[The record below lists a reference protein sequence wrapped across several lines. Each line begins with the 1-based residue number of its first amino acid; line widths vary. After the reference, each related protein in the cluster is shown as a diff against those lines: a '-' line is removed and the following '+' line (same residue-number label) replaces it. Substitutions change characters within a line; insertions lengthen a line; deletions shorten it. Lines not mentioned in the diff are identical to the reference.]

1 MDRVNIMKASVLSNK
16 GWVVIPNSI
25 RKRYGLKKGDQVNI
39 IDYGDVISIIPLS
52 ADPVKDSAGLLKGGS
67 SLTKDLIEQRKRDKE
82 LGK

>member
-1 MDRVNIMKASVLSNK
+1 MKASILSNK

-25 RKRYGLKKGDQVNI
+25 RKRYGLKRGDQVNI

-52 ADPVKDSAGLLKGGS
+52 TDPVKDSAGLLKGGS

>member
-1 MDRVNIMKASVLSNK
+1 MMKASKLSEK

-39 IDYGDVISIIPLS
+39 IDYGDIISIIPLS
-52 ADPVKDSAGLLKGGS
+52 TDPIKESAGLLKGGS
-67 SLTKDLIEQRKRDKE
+67 SLTKDLIEQRKRDNE

>member
-1 MDRVNIMKASVLSNK
+1 MDRVNIMKASVLSEK

-39 IDYGDVISIIPLS
+39 IDYGNIISIVPLS
-52 ADPVKDSAGLLKGGS
+52 PDPIKESAGLLKGDS
-67 SLTKDLIEQRKRDKE
+67 YLTRDLLEQRKRDKE

>member
-1 MDRVNIMKASVLSNK
+1 MKASVLSNK

-25 RKRYGLKKGDQVNI
+25 RKRYGLKRGDQVNI
-39 IDYGDVISIIPLS
+39 IDYGNVISIIPLS

>member
-1 MDRVNIMKASVLSNK
+1 MKASKLSEK

-39 IDYGDVISIIPLS
+39 IDYGDIISIIPLS
-52 ADPVKDSAGLLKGGS
+52 ADPIKESAGLLKGGA

>member
-1 MDRVNIMKASVLSNK
+1 MDQVNIMKASVLSKK

-52 ADPVKDSAGLLKGGS
+52 ADPVKESAGLLKGSS

-82 LGK
+82 LD

>member
-1 MDRVNIMKASVLSNK
+1 MDRINIMKASVLSEK

-39 IDYGDVISIIPLS
+39 IDYGDIISIIPLS
-52 ADPVKDSAGLLKGGS
+52 TDPIKESAGLLKGGS
-67 SLTKDLIEQRKRDKE
+67 SLTKDLMEQRKRDNE

>member
-1 MDRVNIMKASVLSNK
+1 MDRADMMKASKLSEK

-39 IDYGDVISIIPLS
+39 IDYGDIISIIPLS
-52 ADPVKDSAGLLKGGS
+52 TDPIKESAGLLKGGP

>member
-1 MDRVNIMKASVLSNK
+1 MKASVLSNK

-25 RKRYGLKKGDQVNI
+25 RKRYGLKRGDQVNI

-52 ADPVKDSAGLLKGGS
+52 TDPVKDSAGLLKGGS

>member
-1 MDRVNIMKASVLSNK
+1 MKASILSNK

-25 RKRYGLKKGDQVNI
+25 RKRYGLKRGDKVNI

>member
-1 MDRVNIMKASVLSNK
+1 MKASVLSNK

-52 ADPVKDSAGLLKGGS
+52 TDPVKDSAGLLKGGS
-67 SLTKDLIEQRKRDKE
+67 SLTKDLIKQRRRDKE

>member
-1 MDRVNIMKASVLSNK
+1 MKASVLSNK

-25 RKRYGLKKGDQVNI
+25 RKRYGLKRGDQVNI

-67 SLTKDLIEQRKRDKE
+67 SLTKDLIKQRKRDKE
-82 LGK
+82 LD

>member
-1 MDRVNIMKASVLSNK
+1 MMKASKLSEK

-39 IDYGDVISIIPLS
+39 IDYGDIISIIPLS
-52 ADPVKDSAGLLKGGS
+52 TDPIKESAGLLKGGA

-82 LGK
+82 FGK

>member
-1 MDRVNIMKASVLSNK
+1 MAKASKLSEK

-39 IDYGDVISIIPLS
+39 IDYGDIISIIPLS
-52 ADPVKDSAGLLKGGS
+52 TDPIKESAGLLKGGA

>member
-1 MDRVNIMKASVLSNK
+1 MMKASKLSEK

-39 IDYGDVISIIPLS
+39 IDYGDIISIIPLS
-52 ADPVKDSAGLLKGGS
+52 TDPIKESAGLLKGES
-67 SLTKDLIEQRKRDKE
+67 SLTKDLIEQRKRDNE

>member
-1 MDRVNIMKASVLSNK
+1 VDQADMVKASKLSEK

-39 IDYGDVISIIPLS
+39 IDYGDIISIIPLS
-52 ADPVKDSAGLLKGGS
+52 TDPIKESAGLLKGGA

>member
-1 MDRVNIMKASVLSNK
+1 MMKASILSEK

-39 IDYGDVISIIPLS
+39 IDYGNIISIVPLS
-52 ADPVKDSAGLLKGGS
+52 TDPIKESAGLLKGGT
-67 SLTKDLIEQRKRDKE
+67 SLTSELIEQRKRDKE

>member
-1 MDRVNIMKASVLSNK
+1 MMKASKLSEK

-39 IDYGDVISIIPLS
+39 IDYGDIISIIPLS
-52 ADPVKDSAGLLKGGS
+52 TDPIKESAGLLKGGS

>member
-52 ADPVKDSAGLLKGGS
+52 ADPVKESAGLLKGGS

>member
-1 MDRVNIMKASVLSNK
+1 MKASILSNK

-25 RKRYGLKKGDQVNI
+25 RKRYGLKRGDQVNI

>member
-1 MDRVNIMKASVLSNK
+1 MKASVLSNK

-25 RKRYGLKKGDQVNI
+25 RKRYGLKRGDQVNI

-52 ADPVKDSAGLLKGGS
+52 ADPVKESAGLLKGGP

>member
-1 MDRVNIMKASVLSNK
+1 MDRANMMKASILSEK

-39 IDYGDVISIIPLS
+39 IDYGNIISIVPLS
-52 ADPVKDSAGLLKGGS
+52 TDPIKESAGLLKGGT
-67 SLTKDLIEQRKRDKE
+67 SLTSELIEQRKRDKE